1 MRPWWG
7 PFLNWLNSPQ
17 GWIFYALLSAFI
29 VSILSNLVAYA
40 RRLRERGVERMGL
53 GRLLAIMGGVVTLI
67 ALTILPW
74 ESYTSL
80 SCPDCG
86 GFWPGLAFEPSLLT
100 IAVLVVGL
108 LWFTFFGL
116 GKKLAATLG
125 FGWGGLVLLFAVL
138 ALVHVSVDVATSNPS
153 GVYYIEYG
161 VYAAIAGPI
170 FLIVGSVLAY
180 ARAKETVPPKPV
192 PSDLVVPPIP

>member
-40 RRLRERGVERMGL
+40 RRLRERGVERVGL
-53 GRLLAIMGGVVTLI
+53 GRLLAIRGGVVTLI

-86 GFWPGLAFEPSLLT
+86 GFWPGLAFEHLSLPSLS
-100 IAVLVVGL
+100 
-108 LWFTFFGL
+108 WW
-116 GKKLAATLG
+116 LASCGSRAS
-125 FGWGGLVLLFAVL
+125 GWGRNLPQPSALGGEAWRFSSPFSRWCTSLSMWQHPTHL
-138 ALVHVSVDVATSNPS
+138 ACTTSSTASTQQSPGPS
-153 GVYYIEYG
+153 
-161 VYAAIAGPI
+161 
-170 FLIVGSVLAY
+170 S
-180 ARAKETVPPKPV
+180 
-192 PSDLVVPPIP
+192 

>member
-86 GFWPGLAFEPSLLT
+86 GFWPGLALEPSLLA

-125 FGWGGLVLLFAVL
+125 FGGEAWPFSSPFSRWCTSLSMWQHPTHL
-138 ALVHVSVDVATSNPS
+138 ACTTSSTASTQQSPGPS
-153 GVYYIEYG
+153 
-161 VYAAIAGPI
+161 
-170 FLIVGSVLAY
+170 S
-180 ARAKETVPPKPV
+180 
-192 PSDLVVPPIP
+192 